1 MPEQEPSSYR
11 DRSLNPE
18 EREPDPMNLE
28 RMQPDPM
35 LQLSTRRLG
44 SGGFSLVALAI
55 LVVLAIV
62 FYGLNGRD
70 TEKTASIPTQPPANA
85 ASPHG

>member
-1 MPEQEPSSYR
+1 MPEQERDSYR
-11 DRSLNPE
+11 GNSE
-18 EREPDPMNLE
+18 ERQPDPLHLE
-28 RMQPDPM
+28 KMQPDPM
-35 LQLSTRRLG
+35 LQLSSRRIGG
-44 SGGFSLVALAI
+44 SGLSLVALAI